1 MKRTWFYWAGRIGA
15 GFLALLTVFCAVA
28 FIWNPEA
35 TALVVAVILQ
45 PVLSN
50 TQPPP
55 IAEGQTAEE
64 ELSRIFERK
73 FPPGSNESALRTTL
87 LRQGFKYPPT
97 PAQQCLPAGQPAPV
111 GGAFYRCPTYDP
123 SKMLEYQWNNFPC
136 GETIL
141 VFWSA
146 GENGAITQIKGEYTR
161 ACL

>member
-1 MKRTWFYWAGRIGA
+1 MKRTWFYWAGRIGL
-15 GFLALLTVFCAVA
+15 GFLALFAVLCAGG

-35 TALVVAVILQ
+35 TALLVTVLLQ

-55 IAEGQTAEE
+55 IAEGQTATEQ
-64 ELSRIFERK
+64 LTRIFGRK
-73 FPPGSNESALRTTL
+73 FPPGSKESALRMTL
-87 LRQGFKYPPT
+87 LSQGFKSPPAPSEQCVPAGRPT
-97 PAQQCLPAGQPAPV
+97 PV
-111 GGAFYRCPTYDP
+111 NRVFYRCPTYDP
-123 SKMLEYQWNNFPC
+123 SKTLEYQWNNFPC

-141 VFWSA
+141 VLWSA